1 MEFLHKPV
9 LLNETINGLDI
20 NKDGIYVD
28 CTLGGGGHSLEIVKR
43 LSSKG
48 RLIAIDKDDEALA
61 SAKNRLKEY
70 NNITYIHNDFKNVI
84 DELDKLDIKEVDG
97 VLLDLGVSSYQLDNQ
112 DRGFSYSADAPLD
125 MRMDKQQSFSAY
137 DVINGYDEKR
147 LADVIYEYGEERFSR
162 KIAYNIVTARKDK
175 PIQTTFEL
183 ARLIE
188 KSIPAATRW
197 KGGNPCKRTFQA
209 IRIEVNSELDGL
221 GETLNSLA
229 LRLKKGGRLCVIT
242 FHSLEDRI
250 AKRAFV
256 ELEKSC
262 ICPPNQPICNCG
274 KRKEIE
280 IITKKPIVAN
290 ECELEENSRAAC
302 AKLRIIKRI

>member
-43 LSSKG
+43 LSSEG
-48 RLIAIDKDDEALA
+48 RLIAIDKDEEALT

-137 DVINGYDEKR
+137 DVINGYDERR

-162 KIAYNIVTARKDK
+162 KIAYNIVMARKDK

-290 ECELEENSRAAC
+290 ESELEENSRAAC

>member
-9 LLNETINGLDI
+9 LLNETIDGLDI

-43 LSSKG
+43 LSSEG

-84 DELDKLDIKEVDG
+84 DELDNLGIKEVDG

-162 KIAYNIVTARKDK
+162 KIAYNIVMARKEK

-188 KSIPAATRW
+188 KSIPVATRW

-221 GETLNSLA
+221 GETLNSLS

-250 AKRAFV
+250 AKRVFI

-290 ECELEENSRAAC
+290 EKELEENSRAAC

>member
-9 LLNETINGLDI
+9 LLNETIDGLDI

-43 LSSKG
+43 LSSEG

-84 DELDKLDIKEVDG
+84 DELDNLGIKEVDG

-162 KIAYNIVTARKDK
+162 KIAYNIVMARKDK

-221 GETLNSLA
+221 GEILNSLA

-250 AKRAFV
+250 AKRVFV

-290 ECELEENSRAAC
+290 EKELEENSRAAC

>member
-9 LLNETINGLDI
+9 LLNETIDGLDI

-43 LSSKG
+43 LSSEG

-84 DELDKLDIKEVDG
+84 EELDNLGIKEVDG

-137 DVINGYDEKR
+137 DVINCYDEKR

-162 KIAYNIVTARKDK
+162 KIAYNIVMARKDK

-188 KSIPAATRW
+188 KSIPVATRW

-250 AKRAFV
+250 AKRVFI

-290 ECELEENSRAAC
+290 EKELEENSRAAC

>member
-43 LSSKG
+43 LSNKG

-70 NNITYIHNDFKNVI
+70 NNITYIHNDFKNII
-84 DELDKLDIKEVDG
+84 DELDKLGIEEVDG
-97 VLLDLGVSSYQLDNQ
+97 VLLDLGVSSYQLDNL

-147 LADVIYEYGEERFSR
+147 LADVIFEYGEERFSR
-162 KIAYNIVTARKDK
+162 KIAYNIVTARKEK

-221 GETLNSLA
+221 GETLKSLT
-229 LRLKKGGRLCVIT
+229 LRLRKGGRLCVIT

-250 AKRAFV
+250 AKRTFI

-280 IITKKPIVAN
+280 IITKKPLVAD
-290 ECELEENSRAAC
+290 EIELEENSRAAC

>member
-9 LLNETINGLDI
+9 LLNETIDGLDI

-43 LSSKG
+43 LSSEG

-84 DELDKLDIKEVDG
+84 DELDNLGIKEVDG

-137 DVINGYDEKR
+137 DVINCYDEKR

-162 KIAYNIVTARKDK
+162 KIAYNIVMARKDK

-250 AKRAFV
+250 AKRVFV

-290 ECELEENSRAAC
+290 KKELEENSRAAC

>member
-43 LSSKG
+43 LSNKG

-70 NNITYIHNDFKNVI
+70 NNITYIHNDFKNII
-84 DELDKLDIKEVDG
+84 DELDKLGIEEVDG
-97 VLLDLGVSSYQLDNQ
+97 VLLDLGVSSYQLDNL

-162 KIAYNIVTARKDK
+162 KIAYNIVTARKEK

-209 IRIEVNSELDGL
+209 VRIEVNSELDGL
-221 GETLNSLA
+221 GETLKSLT
-229 LRLKKGGRLCVIT
+229 LRLRKGGRLCVIT

-250 AKRAFV
+250 AKRTFI

-280 IITKKPIVAN
+280 IITKKPLVAD
-290 ECELEENSRAAC
+290 EIELEENSRAAC

>member
-9 LLNETINGLDI
+9 LLNETIDGLDI

-43 LSSKG
+43 LSSEG

-84 DELDKLDIKEVDG
+84 EELDNLGIKEVDG

-137 DVINGYDEKR
+137 DVINCYDEKR

-162 KIAYNIVTARKDK
+162 KIAYNIVMARKDK

-221 GETLNSLA
+221 GETLNSLS

-250 AKRAFV
+250 AKRVFI

-290 ECELEENSRAAC
+290 EKELEENSRAAC

>member
-9 LLNETINGLDI
+9 LLNETIDGLDI

-43 LSSKG
+43 LSSEG

-84 DELDKLDIKEVDG
+84 DELDNLGIKEVDG

-162 KIAYNIVTARKDK
+162 KIAYNIVMARKDK

-221 GETLNSLA
+221 GETLNSLS

-250 AKRAFV
+250 AKRVFI

-290 ECELEENSRAAC
+290 EKELEENSRAAC

>member
-9 LLNETINGLDI
+9 LLNETIDGLDI

-28 CTLGGGGHSLEIVKR
+28 CTLGGGGHSLEIVKT
-43 LSSKG
+43 LSSEG

-84 DELDKLDIKEVDG
+84 DELDKLGIKEVDG

-162 KIAYNIVTARKDK
+162 KIAYNIVMARKDK

-221 GETLNSLA
+221 GEILNSLA

-250 AKRAFV
+250 AKRVFV
-256 ELEKSC
+256 DLEKSC

-290 ECELEENSRAAC
+290 EKELEENSRAAC

>member
-9 LLNETINGLDI
+9 LLNETIDGLDI

-43 LSSKG
+43 LSSEG

-84 DELDKLDIKEVDG
+84 DELDNLGIKEVDG

-162 KIAYNIVTARKDK
+162 KIAYNIVMARKDK

-188 KSIPAATRW
+188 KSIPVATRW

-250 AKRAFV
+250 AKRVFV

-290 ECELEENSRAAC
+290 EKELEENSRAAC

>member
-9 LLNETINGLDI
+9 LLNETIDGLDI

-43 LSSKG
+43 LSSEG

-84 DELDKLDIKEVDG
+84 DELDNLGIKEVDG

-162 KIAYNIVTARKDK
+162 KIAYNIVMARKDK

-188 KSIPAATRW
+188 KSIPVATRW

-221 GETLNSLA
+221 GETLNSLS

-250 AKRAFV
+250 AKRVFI

-290 ECELEENSRAAC
+290 EKELEENSRAAC

>member
-43 LSSKG
+43 LSNKG

-70 NNITYIHNDFKNVI
+70 NNITYIHNDFKNII
-84 DELDKLDIKEVDG
+84 DELDKLGIEEVDG
-97 VLLDLGVSSYQLDNQ
+97 VLLDLGVSSYQLDNL
-112 DRGFSYSADAPLD
+112 DRGFSYSADAQLD

-162 KIAYNIVTARKDK
+162 KIAYNIVTARKEK

-209 IRIEVNSELDGL
+209 VRIEVNSELDGL
-221 GETLNSLA
+221 GETLKSLT
-229 LRLKKGGRLCVIT
+229 LRLRKGGRLCVIT

-250 AKRAFV
+250 AKRTFI

-280 IITKKPIVAN
+280 IITKKPLVAD
-290 ECELEENSRAAC
+290 EIELEENSRAAC

>member
-9 LLNETINGLDI
+9 LLNETIDGLDI

-43 LSSKG
+43 LSSEG

-84 DELDKLDIKEVDG
+84 DELDNLGIKEVDG

-162 KIAYNIVTARKDK
+162 KIAYNIVMARKDK

-188 KSIPAATRW
+188 KSIPVATRW

-221 GETLNSLA
+221 GETLNSLS

-250 AKRAFV
+250 AKRVFV

-290 ECELEENSRAAC
+290 EKELEENSRAAC

>member
-290 ECELEENSRAAC
+290 ESELEENSRAAC

>member
-84 DELDKLDIKEVDG
+84 DELDKLGIEEVDG

-137 DVINGYDEKR
+137 DVINAYDEKR
-147 LADVIYEYGEERFSR
+147 LADVIYEYGEEKFSR
-162 KIAYNIVTARKDK
+162 KIAYNIVMARKDK

-197 KGGNPCKRTFQA
+197 KGGNPCKRSFQA

-262 ICPPNQPICNCG
+262 ICPQNQPICNCG

-290 ECELEENSRAAC
+290 ESELEENSRAAC

>member
-9 LLNETINGLDI
+9 LLNETIDGLDI

-43 LSSKG
+43 LSSEG

-84 DELDKLDIKEVDG
+84 EELDNLGIKEVDG

-137 DVINGYDEKR
+137 DVINCYDEKR

-162 KIAYNIVTARKDK
+162 KIAYNIVMARKDK

-221 GETLNSLA
+221 GETLNSLS

-250 AKRAFV
+250 AKRVFI

-280 IITKKPIVAN
+280 IITKKPIVSN
-290 ECELEENSRAAC
+290 EKELEENSRAAC

>member
-43 LSSKG
+43 LSDQG
-48 RLIAIDKDDEALA
+48 RLIAIDKDDEAIA

-84 DELDKLDIKEVDG
+84 DELDKLGVKEIDG

-112 DRGFSYSADAPLD
+112 ERGFSYSADAPLD

-137 DVINGYDEKR
+137 DVVNGYDEKR

-162 KIAYNIVTARKDK
+162 KIAYNIVMARKEK

-183 ARLIE
+183 AKLIE
-188 KSIPAATRW
+188 KSIPSATRW

-221 GETLNSLA
+221 GEVLNGLA
-229 LRLKKGGRLCVIT
+229 LRLKKGGRMCVIT

-250 AKRAFV
+250 AKRTFV

-280 IITKKPIVAN
+280 IITKKPMVADEN
-290 ECELEENSRAAC
+290 ELKDNSRAAC

>member
-280 IITKKPIVAN
+280 IITKKPIVAD
-290 ECELEENSRAAC
+290 ESELEENSRAAC

>member
-9 LLNETINGLDI
+9 LLNETIDGLDI

-43 LSSKG
+43 LSSEG

-84 DELDKLDIKEVDG
+84 DELDNLGIKEVDG

-162 KIAYNIVTARKDK
+162 KIAYNIVMARKEK

-188 KSIPAATRW
+188 KSIPVATRW

-250 AKRAFV
+250 AKRVFI

-290 ECELEENSRAAC
+290 EKELEENSRAAC